1 MNLSYTVTSTEL
13 LDVLLNVAP
22 TRPVFI
28 WGAPGIGKSALVEQF
43 AEELGL
49 PCVSLL
55 GSQLAPEDIIGIP
68 QINGETSEFLPPKM
82 IARKEPYV
90 LFLDELNACSQEV
103 QKAFYS
109 LIHERRIGEYH
120 LPEGSVVIGAGNR
133 SQDSAIVKTMSSA
146 LINRM
151 FHVQLVANP
160 RNWIKWAQENELHP
174 WVIDYIIQRPDH
186 LFSEP
191 PKTEEP
197 FSTPRS
203 WHMLSD
209 ALKEYHAGEKDL
221 PTETIRMLA
230 YGSLTPSHSG
240 MFLAFTKNI
249 KNRHMLDD
257 IISKDA
263 KWPKDPKDRDMLYF
277 LAQSFRAKLLF
288 ELPKTKQEI
297 SGDKL
302 SFVYRAKAMIKELST
317 INFEIAQ
324 MTVSSD
330 GEEVLPDW
338 FMVEIVRDLPR
349 LIQDY
354 NIRRQNA

>member
-1 MNLSYTVTSTEL
+1 MNLPVTVTQSDL
-13 LDVLLNVAP
+13 LEILINVAP

-43 AEELGL
+43 AADIGL

-68 QINGETSEFLPPKM
+68 RINGETSEFLPPKM

-120 LPEGSVVIGAGNR
+120 LPEGSIVVGAGDR
-133 SQDSAIVKTMSSA
+133 AQGSAIVKPMSSA
-146 LINRM
+146 LVNRM
-151 FHVQLVANP
+151 FHVQMKADP
-160 RNWIKWAQENELHP
+160 RQWIKWAQENNLHP

-209 ALKEYHAGEKDL
+209 ALKEYGAGKRDVPASVLKMLSYACLSPSHAGMF
-221 PTETIRMLA
+221 IA
-230 YGSLTPSHSG
+230 YTKSLRNTH
-240 MFLAFTKNI
+240 L
-249 KNRHMLDD
+249 LDD
-257 IISKDA
+257 IIAGNS
-263 KWPKDPKDRDMLYF
+263 KWPSKPEDRDILYF
-277 LAQSFRAKLLF
+277 LAQSFRAKLLT
-288 ELPKTKQEI
+288 ELPKSKQGI
-297 SGDKL
+297 TGNML
-302 SFVYRAKAMIKELST
+302 SFVYRAKGMIKELSV
-317 INFEIAQ
+317 INFELAQ
-324 MTVSSD
+324 MTVASD
-330 GEEVLPDW
+330 GEEALPDW
-338 FMVEIVRDLPR
+338 FMVEVIRDLPR
-349 LIQDY
+349 LVQTTG
-354 NIRRQNA
+354 NHT

>member
-1 MNLSYTVTSTEL
+1 MNLPITITQEEL

-43 AEELGL
+43 AKEIGL

-68 QINGETSEFLPPKM
+68 QIKGETSEFLPPKM

-120 LPEGSVVIGAGNR
+120 LPEGSIVVGAGNR
-133 SQDSAIVKTMSSA
+133 AQDSAIVKTMSSA

-151 FHVQLVANP
+151 FHVQMKADT
-160 RNWIKWAQENELHP
+160 RQWIKWAQKNGLHP

-209 ALKEYHAGEKDL
+209 ALTEYGAGGKDI
-221 PTETIRMLA
+221 PPETLKMLA
-230 YGSLTPSHSG
+230 FACLSASHAG
-240 MFLAFTKNI
+240 MFLAYTKTLRNTHI
-249 KNRHMLDD
+249 LED
-257 IISKDA
+257 IMAQEA
-263 KWPKDPKDRDMLYF
+263 KWPAKPEERDILYF
-277 LAQSFRAKLLF
+277 LAQSFRAKLIA
-288 ELPKTKQEI
+288 ELPKSKQDI
-297 SGDKL
+297 SGNML
-302 SFVYRAKAMIKELST
+302 SFVYRAKGMIKELSV

-324 MTVSSD
+324 MVVASD
-330 GEEVLPDW
+330 DDKALPDW
-338 FMVEIVRDLPR
+338 FMLEVIRDLPR
-349 LIQDY
+349 LV
-354 NIRRQNA
+354 NSK

>member
-1 MNLSYTVTSTEL
+1 MNLPISVTQNDL
-13 LDVLLNVAP
+13 LEILINIAP
-22 TRPVFI
+22 VRPVFI

-43 AEELGL
+43 AREVEM

-68 QINGETSEFLPPKM
+68 QIRGETSE
-82 IARKEPYV
+82 
-90 LFLDELNACSQEV
+90 LNACTQEV

-120 LPEGSVVIGAGNR
+120 LPEGSIVVGAGNR
-133 SQDSAIVKTMSSA
+133 AQDSAIVKTMSSA

-151 FHVQLVANP
+151 FHVQMKADA
-160 RNWIKWAQENELHP
+160 RQWIKWAQSEGLHP

-209 ALKEYHAGEKDL
+209 ALTEYGAGKRAVSM
-221 PTETIRMLA
+221 ETLKMLA
-230 YGSLTPSHSG
+230 YACVSDAHAG
-240 MFLAFTKNI
+240 MFLAYTKTLRNT
-249 KNRHMLDD
+249 HLLDE
-257 IISKDA
+257 IIAQKA
-263 KWPKDPKDRDMLYF
+263 KWPGKPEERDVLYF
-277 LAQSFRAKLLF
+277 LAQSFRAKLLT
-288 ELPKTKQEI
+288 ELPKSIQDI
-297 SGDKL
+297 SGNML
-302 SFVYRAKAMIKELST
+302 SFVYRAKGMIRELSA

-324 MTVSSD
+324 MTVAAD
-330 GEEVLPDW
+330 DQEALPDW
-338 FMVEIVRDLPR
+338 FMMEVIRDLPR
-349 LIQDY
+349 LVH
-354 NIRRQNA
+354 

>member
-1 MNLSYTVTSTEL
+1 MNLPVTVTQDDL
-13 LDVLLNVAP
+13 LEILINVAP

-43 AEELGL
+43 ASELSL

-68 QINGETSEFLPPKM
+68 RINGETSEFLPPKM

-120 LPEGSVVIGAGNR
+120 LPEGSIIIGAGNR
-133 SQDSAIVKTMSSA
+133 MQDSAIVKTMSSA

-151 FHVQLVANP
+151 FHIQLKADA
-160 RNWIKWAQENELHP
+160 RNWIKWAKDNSLHP

-209 ALKEYHAGEKDL
+209 ALTEYGVEKREIPADTL
-221 PTETIRMLA
+221 KMLA
-230 YGSLTPSHSG
+230 YACLTPSHAG
-240 MFLAFTKNI
+240 MFLAFSKNI
-249 KNRHMLDD
+249 RNNHMLED
-257 IISKDA
+257 IINEKS
-263 KWPKDPKDRDMLYF
+263 KWPSAPQDRDILYF
-277 LAQSFRAKLLF
+277 LAQSFRAKLAS
-288 ELPKTKQEI
+288 ELPKGKQDI
-297 SGDKL
+297 SGSML
-302 SFVYRAKAMIKELST
+302 SFIYRAKGMLRELSV

-324 MTVSSD
+324 MVVAMDDEKT
-330 GEEVLPDW
+330 LPDW
-338 FMVEIVRDLPR
+338 FMIEIIKDLPKLAR
-349 LIQDY
+349 
-354 NIRRQNA
+354 NN